1 MISEIELDKISY
13 EYAKNNIDNKKY
25 SYLKTKQVNDFNI
38 ENYVNINI
46 CASNKHY
53 RIDINV
59 KKNIKYDRLV
69 RANIISV
76 VNDKLAYN
84 KKITKKNLLEMQL
97 KNYYYFY
104 INNIKQKEI
113 NIVIELRSNN
123 TQYLDIE
130 LKKKIILYY

>member
-1 MISEIELDKISY
+1 MELDKISY
-13 EYAKNNIDNKKY
+13 EYAKNNIDNEKY
-25 SYLKTKQVNDFNI
+25 NYLKIEQVTDFNI

-46 CASNKHY
+46 CACNKYY
-53 RIDINV
+53 RIDINM
-59 KKNIKYDRLV
+59 KKDTKYDRLI

-76 VNDKLAYN
+76 VNDKLSYN
-84 KKITKKNLLEMQL
+84 KKITKKALLEMQL